1 MRRVSL
7 CQDRLVDELSEEDFQ
22 QLYGRWQP
30 FTPREVADLLDGAEF
45 PWWIAGGWAA
55 EASGAPARKHED
67 TDIAVLHDDLP
78 AIRSWLSGFHLWEAH
93 AGSLRPLLP
102 GDELRPERE
111 GLWVRRN
118 AESPWVCDLLLTRS
132 RDGQWL
138 FKRDERVSL
147 PLDQLGRTIDGIPYL
162 RPSVVLLLKAKA
174 LRDKDQQDFE
184 GMLPRLANGERV
196 WLGEALAIAHPD
208 HPWRARL

>member
-1 MRRVSL
+1 
-7 CQDRLVDELSEEDFQ
+7 
-22 QLYGRWQP
+22 
-30 FTPREVADLLDGAEF
+30 
-45 PWWIAGGWAA
+45 
-55 EASGAPARKHED
+55 
-67 TDIAVLHDDLP
+67 
-78 AIRSWLSGFHLWEAH
+78 
-93 AGSLRPLLP
+93 
-102 GDELRPERE
+102 
-111 GLWVRRN
+111 VRRN

-147 PLDQLGRTIDGIPYL
+147 PLDQLGQTIDGIPYL
-162 RPSVVLLLKAKA
+162 RPSVVLLLKAKT

-196 WLGEALAIAHPD
+196 WLDEALAIAHPD